1 MDSTGASNGLNIKNR
16 EVAKREDHWLV
27 QFYII
32 SWSMHVGYQI
42 GQHIIVLISHIKP
55 MTSESL
61 QKIYFWH
68 PSWNSP

>member
-1 MDSTGASNGLNIKNR
+1 MDSTGASNGINIENR

-42 GQHIIVLISHIKP
+42 GQH
-55 MTSESL
+55 
-61 QKIYFWH
+61 
-68 PSWNSP
+68 NSPHFTH